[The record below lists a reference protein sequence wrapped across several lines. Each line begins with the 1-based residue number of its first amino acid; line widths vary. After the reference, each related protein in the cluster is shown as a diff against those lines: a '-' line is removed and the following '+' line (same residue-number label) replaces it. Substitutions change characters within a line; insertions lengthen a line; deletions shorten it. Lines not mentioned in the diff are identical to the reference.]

1 MKYDYV
7 LLHYYYFCKPPNLRT
22 VGIERISAM
31 GIDFV
36 LKRGSYTASAIAAGQ
51 PVSMLS
57 QQGRFLHGEHSE
69 QWRGEG
75 SCQTLPLGEILDLIP
90 NFVVTSMVAS
100 TRIAREDGSAS
111 TDHVSDGRLA
121 MVSRSHV
128 TEVFQKTRIALENGD
143 IPMDE
148 LENCMAAFRFRPD
161 RMECMIGGPDSIMWD
176 RWEWNR
182 ISTGVHG
189 GGEDSVHEKI
199 EWDEAKHLVPH

>member
-1 MKYDYV
+1 
-7 LLHYYYFCKPPNLRT
+7 
-22 VGIERISAM
+22 VGIERISAT

-36 LKRGSYTASAIAAGQ
+36 LKRGSATASAIAAGQ

-75 SCQTLPLGEILDLIP
+75 SCQTLPLGEILEWIP
-90 NFVVTSMVAS
+90 HFVVTSMVAS
-100 TRIAREDGSAS
+100 TKLANEDGSAS

-128 TEVFQKTRIALENGD
+128 TEIFQKTRIALENGD
-143 IPMDE
+143 IPMEE
-148 LENCMAAFRFRPD
+148 LENCMAAFRFRPN

-182 ISTGVHG
+182 ITKVGKEEE
-189 GGEDSVHEKI
+189 EDSVHDKI
-199 EWDEAKHLVPH
+199 EWEEAKHLIPH